1 MALEIS
7 VILAQFWGSLF
18 IILGLLSFR
27 TKLLGKTIKR
37 TENMMFTVSTGYVT
51 LILGLGT
58 VILHN
63 IWVFDWTVIIT
74 ILGWCTLI
82 KGILKMGFPEH
93 VHKQARNFKNRQD
106 IESLVLALFGA
117 WLLWMSFI

>member
-1 MALEIS
+1 
-7 VILAQFWGSLF
+7 
-18 IILGLLSFR
+18 
-27 TKLLGKTIKR
+27 
-37 TENMMFTVSTGYVT
+37 MMFTVSTGYVT